1 MSVLVAKP
9 GLLMSRTF
17 WELVVLAVLAIALV
31 ASRHQ
36 IDRYRGLV
44 AQEAVNAQLSALN
57 QDAWQHRQAAAT
69 AREEAEQAGRSVQTF
84 AKLLEQ
90 VQQARPKP
98 QEVAH
103 RVQAAAI
110 TDEGLVSEAQRVL
123 GVPVRLS
130 GHCD

>member
-1 MSVLVAKP
+1 MPS
-9 GLLMSRTF
+9 LLANRTCR
-17 WELVVLAVLAIALV
+17 EILILAVLAIALV

-57 QDAWQHRQAAAT
+57 QDARQHRQAAAT
-69 AREEAEQAGRSVQTF
+69 AREQAAQAEQAVQTF

-103 RVQAAAI
+103 RAQAAAI

-123 GVPVRLS
+123 GLSVRLS
-130 GHCD
+130 RYCD

>member
-1 MSVLVAKP
+1 MP
-9 GLLMSRTF
+9 SRTT
-17 WELVVLAVLAIALV
+17 WELIVVAVLAIALV

-57 QDAWQHRQAAAT
+57 QDARQHQQAAAT
-69 AREEAEQAGRSVQTF
+69 ARDQAAQAEQSVQTF

-90 VQQARPKP
+90 VQQTLPRP
-98 QEVAH
+98 QEVAR
-103 RVQAAAI
+103 RVHAAVI
-110 TDEGLVSEAQRVL
+110 TDAGLVSEAQRVL

-130 GHCD
+130 RHCD

>member
-1 MSVLVAKP
+1 MPSLF
-9 GLLMSRTF
+9 GSRTC
-17 WELVVLAVLAIALV
+17 WELVVVAGLATALI

-44 AQEAVNAQLSALN
+44 AQESINAQLSALN
-57 QDAWQHRQAAAT
+57 QDARQHQQAAAT
-69 AREEAEQAGRSVQTF
+69 ARDQAVQAEQTVQTF

-90 VQQARPKP
+90 MQQTRPKP
-98 QEVAH
+98 QEIAH

-110 TDEGLVSEAQRVL
+110 TDEGLVAESRRVL
-123 GVPVRLS
+123 GLTVRLS

>member
-1 MSVLVAKP
+1 MT
-9 GLLMSRTF
+9 RTA
-17 WELVVLAVLAIALV
+17 WELVVVAVLAIALV

-44 AQEAVNAQLSALN
+44 AQESVNAQLSALN
-57 QDAWQHRQAAAT
+57 QDARQHQHAAAT
-69 AREEAEQAGRSVQTF
+69 ARDQAAQAEQSVQTF

-90 VQQARPKP
+90 VQQTRPKP

-103 RVQAAAI
+103 RVHAAVI
-110 TDEGLVSEAQRVL
+110 TDDGLVSEAQRVL
-123 GVPVRLS
+123 GLPVRLS

>member
-1 MSVLVAKP
+1 MPS
-9 GLLMSRTF
+9 LLTRRIF
-17 WELVVLAVLAIALV
+17 WELVVVAVLAIALV

-44 AQEAVNAQLSALN
+44 AQEAVTAQLSALN
-57 QDAWQHRQAAAT
+57 QDARQHQQAAAT
-69 AREEAEQAGRSVQTF
+69 ARDQAAQAEQSVQTF

-90 VQQARPKP
+90 VHQTRPKP

-103 RVQAAAI
+103 RVQEAAI
-110 TDEGLVSEAQRVL
+110 TDDGLVSEAQRVL

-130 GHCD
+130 SHCD